1 MAKHFSTS
9 LIASGKTWDEI
20 VADMSGTGYTGTTWM
35 VYSDQIGVSPDYV
48 ARLFTDLDEAK
59 RFATSLTKE
68 QVVEIF
74 GSDCDDAQMRVEE
87 DRWENGEYI
96 EIGFC
101 TWYGFDWTDD
111 GWVQSV

>member
-20 VADMSGTGYTGTTWM
+20 EEDMRDTGYTGTTWM
-35 VYSDQIGVSPDYV
+35 VYSDQFGVSPDFI
-48 ARLFTDLDEAK
+48 ARLFTDLEEAK
-59 RFATSLTKE
+59 RFATSFTEE
-68 QVVEIF
+68 QVIKIF
-74 GSDCDDAQMRVEE
+74 GSPYEAQMRVEE
-87 DRWENGEYI
+87 DRWEDGEYL

-111 GWVQSV
+111 GWVPAV